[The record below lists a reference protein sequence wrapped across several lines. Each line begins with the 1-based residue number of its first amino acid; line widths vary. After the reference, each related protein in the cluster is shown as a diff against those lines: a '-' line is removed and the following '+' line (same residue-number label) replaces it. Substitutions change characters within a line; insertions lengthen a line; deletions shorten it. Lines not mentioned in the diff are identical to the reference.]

1 MTMKIFDYGTAK
13 MFEIFGSKK
22 LGVPLGE
29 VKLTS
34 KSSMV

>member
-1 MTMKIFDYGTAK
+1 MTIFDYGNAK
-13 MFEIFGSKK
+13 MFEIFVSEK
-22 LGVPLGE
+22 LGIPLGE